1 MKEVILVEKHPK
13 GGHVVTIQETVHDW
27 RTKTNSL
34 KQTVY
39 LRLDWADWY
48 LWPSCKKDS
57 DWTDLES
64 AWKSHQVRLSHNP
77 PAELQIR
84 ASGNPHR
91 CMFCHDGMSGLAA
104 YCLKCSGAMHLACVG
119 EAGDA
124 CQTPGCEDEDTKR
137 DAAARKRD
145 KA

>member
-1 MKEVILVEKHPK
+1 MKEVVLVEKHPK
-13 GGHVVTIQETVHDW
+13 GGHVVTIQEPDGDRVGAGG
-27 RTKTNSL
+27 L

-39 LRLDWADWY
+39 LRLSYCDWY
-48 LWPSCKKDS
+48 LWPSCTKVDS
-57 DWTDLES
+57 GWPRLEN
-64 AWKSHQVRLSHNP
+64 AWDSYQVKLKWNP
-77 PAELQIR
+77 PVELAIR